1 MRFLGLDINIR
12 RSQKKEPV
20 ESFVNVQRFG
30 GGSSRKPAMTL
41 AAVYRCVNVISES
54 VAQLPLDTFKKD
66 NEGYKSPYVR
76 HPAYDLLRE
85 FPNPDMTRFTFLK
98 TLVSSVLLNGNGY
111 AYVDRDDYGNALS
124 LQYIPSGLVCVV

>member
-54 VAQLPLDTFKKD
+54 VAQLPLDTFKKIMRD
-66 NEGYKSPYVR
+66 IKAPMLGIPLTTFSGSS
-76 HPAYDLLRE
+76 L
-85 FPNPDMTRFTFLK
+85 TR
-98 TLVSSVLLNGNGY
+98 
-111 AYVDRDDYGNALS
+111 
-124 LQYIPSGLVCVV
+124 I